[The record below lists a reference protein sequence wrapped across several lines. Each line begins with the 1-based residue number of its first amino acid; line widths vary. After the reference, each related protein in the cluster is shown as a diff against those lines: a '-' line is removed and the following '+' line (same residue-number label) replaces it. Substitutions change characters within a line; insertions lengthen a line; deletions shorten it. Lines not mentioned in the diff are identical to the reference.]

1 MTEHINFESLIVW
14 LILNGKTQDAIELL
28 AKHYQI
34 EIPKLKVGLPKK
46 HKTKASGC
54 YDPKKQTITLLNS
67 DMLINPF
74 VVLHE
79 FYHHLRCKGVDRMHR
94 GTEGNADRFALDFI
108 KAYQETAK
116 KVAESNQ

>member
-1 MTEHINFESLIVW
+1 MTEHINFESLVVW
-14 LILNGKTQDAIELL
+14 LILNGKTQDAIEMLS
-28 AKHYQI
+28 KHYQI

-46 HKTKASGC
+46 HKTKACGC

-79 FYHHLRCKGVDRMHR
+79 FYHHLRCKGVDRRHR

-116 KVAESNQ
+116 KIAESNQ